1 MIPHIFSNYL
11 RGRKS
16 TLLAVGPMSKN
27 CVDATIELSN
37 KYNTPIMLIASRRQI
52 DSKYFGGGYVNNWTT
67 EEFSKYVKK
76 KDKKKLIL
84 LCRDH
89 GGPWQHNLEKEKKM
103 TTKEAMM
110 SAKKSFSSDID
121 AGFKIIHIDTSLSL
135 NNTEKSK
142 KKCLDRLFEMYE
154 FCSNYAKKKRKKIY
168 FEIGTE
174 EQSGTTNTQEE
185 LEETLIKTINFCEKK
200 KFSKPTF
207 VVIQSGTRV
216 LEMRNVGTFE
226 TPFRVEN
233 EIPAE
238 IQVPKMIEIC
248 NKYNVLMKEHNT
260 DYLSNEALSWHP
272 RLGIHASNVAPEFGV
287 TETKSLVYLMK
298 KYKFRNILE
307 KFLKISLESKKWEK
321 WMIKDSKANNLEKS
335 IISGHYVFSNPAFI
349 ELKKELEFELRKK
362 SLNLDIFLKNE
373 IKKNIL
379 RYLINFK
386 MIH

>member
-11 RGRKS
+11 ENKKT